1 MKHAVLTPGLQDCDE
16 ATRFV
21 ARRESQE
28 RQYFW
33 LVPTPQPPV
42 EEKEMWLA
50 SPLLERRLTE
60 PVRHLCDGARGCG
73 CVVVSNDSGSAR
85 SVMSRTTLQDR
96 TVKGH
101 VGSTLTKPGAEA

>member
-1 MKHAVLTPGLQDCDE
+1 MRRPGL
-16 ATRFV
+16 
-21 ARRESQE
+21 
-28 RQYFW
+28 W
-33 LVPTPQPPV
+33 LVVRVRKGSIFGWCQPLNHLV